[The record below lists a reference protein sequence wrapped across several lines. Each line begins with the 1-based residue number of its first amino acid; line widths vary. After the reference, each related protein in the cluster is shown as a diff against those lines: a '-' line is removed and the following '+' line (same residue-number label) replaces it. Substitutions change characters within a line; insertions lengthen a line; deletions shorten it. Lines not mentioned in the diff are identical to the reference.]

1 MFYITLLD
9 DFKGEFS
16 LFCVA
21 EEVWLVYFF
30 IELVKKSI
38 FKDKLGG
45 CLNLSSG
52 IKFRLCVFVVA
63 SKFF

>member
-1 MFYITLLD
+1 MFYVTLLD

-21 EEVWLVYFF
+21 EIWLDYFF

-52 IKFRLCVFVVA
+52 IKFRLCVLVVA